1 MIKIL
6 LSILFVLLAII
17 CWLFATST
25 TVSGKHNRQA
35 FAIKS
40 FFYWMIVL
48 ASIGFGYL
56 IATL

>member
-1 MIKIL
+1 MIKVV

-25 TVSGKHNRQA
+25 MVSGKHNSQA
-35 FAIKS
+35 FVIKS